1 MNYKQV
7 SSTVDIF
14 RHCSELLQRK
24 DATLHLTLPAE
35 YEAFVDKVASHP
47 PSKKK
52 LCGNAHQDT
61 FWQRSLFSISALTWA
76 CVDELVISKA
86 SSGLRPFHC
95 SYPGNWMLRP
105 CHRNK
110 ATWLFIFICF
120 SILMV
125 ICLRKIVICVVII
138 IIITKIHIYWIF
150 HTQLTIF
157 LSKPIHDNVRLKL
170 SSMEAECVGG
180 FSWKHSPSHL
190 HHCSFCLHHCS

>member
-1 MNYKQV
+1 MCFLILDKLKRCWQCFRPNGLSKLLVTPNKVTTQWMNYKQV

-14 RHCSELLQRK
+14 RHCSELLQKK

-35 YEAFVDKVASHP
+35 YEAFDDKVASHP

-125 ICLRKIVICVVII
+125 ICLRKIVICVVN
-138 IIITKIHIYWIF
+138 
-150 HTQLTIF
+150 L
-157 LSKPIHDNVRLKL
+157 
-170 SSMEAECVGG
+170 
-180 FSWKHSPSHL
+180 
-190 HHCSFCLHHCS
+190 